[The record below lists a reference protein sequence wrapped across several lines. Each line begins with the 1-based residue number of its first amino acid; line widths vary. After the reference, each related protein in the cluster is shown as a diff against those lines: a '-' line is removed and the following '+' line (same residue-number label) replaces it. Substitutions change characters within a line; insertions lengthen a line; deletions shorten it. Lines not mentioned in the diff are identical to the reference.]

1 MGQQSLQ
8 HIILLGI
15 TQRCGTNYLFS
26 LLKLHQNIQPMAFP
40 GEDFL
45 LKSTEQLGRYVYETS
60 SNWHAMWG
68 GGINI
73 SEYQRKLLS
82 DLGQGLISNFL
93 QPEETHNKT
102 HILSKTPDTNGVNW
116 APLLFPDS
124 KLIFL
129 VRNPASTIASGRK
142 SFGWTYSESIS
153 RWKASADRI
162 SNMVQ
167 RFPQQTLLVRYE
179 DLMEKKEETISGIL
193 TFLEVDPQD
202 FAFSQIE
209 QINILGSSK
218 SRNNDGKIDWS
229 GEGSDAGSVTLSK
242 KPEMSQW
249 LQAFILERC
258 KQQCE
263 ALGYPKSAKSSH
275 SSVLSWLK
283 YFFLILPDI
292 MKDAYRSMRKSIQS
306 SNSTYQKWCKNQ
318 LGLEI
323 ETHP

>member
-8 HIILLGI
+8 HILLLGI

-26 LLKLHQNIQPMAFP
+26 LLRLHQNIQPMAFP

-45 LKSTEQLGRYVYETS
+45 LKSTDQLGRYVYETS

-73 SEYQRKLLS
+73 PEYQRKLFS

-93 QPEETHNKT
+93 QPAETSDKT
-102 HILSKTPDTNGVNW
+102 HVLSKTPDTNGVNW
-116 APLLFPDS
+116 APLIFPDS

-153 RWKASADRI
+153 RWKASANRI
-162 SNMVQ
+162 STMRQ
-167 RFPQQTLLVRYE
+167 RFPDQTLLVRYE
-179 DLMEKKEETISGIL
+179 DLMEKKGETISGIL
-193 TFLEVDPQD
+193 TFLELDPQNY
-202 FAFSQIE
+202 AFDQIE

-229 GEGSDAGSVTLSK
+229 GEGSAPDSVTLSA
-242 KPEMSQW
+242 KPEMPEW

-258 KQQCE
+258 KVQCE
-263 ALGYPKSAKSSH
+263 ALGYSKSAKSSH
-275 SSVLSWLK
+275 SSILSWLK
-283 YFFLILPDI
+283 YSVLVFPDI
-292 MKDAYRSMRKSIQS
+292 LKDAYRGMSKSIVS
-306 SNSTYQKWCKNQ
+306 SNSAYQKWCKNQ